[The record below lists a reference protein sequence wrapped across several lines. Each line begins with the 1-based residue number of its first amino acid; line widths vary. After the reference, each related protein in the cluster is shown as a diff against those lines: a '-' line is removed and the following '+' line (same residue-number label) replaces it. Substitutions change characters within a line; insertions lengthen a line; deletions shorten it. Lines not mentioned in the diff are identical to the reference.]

1 MAVITISRQWG
12 SFGDDVA
19 HMLCDKLGYQYFDK
33 KMMTQVGHEMGLSA
47 GIVDRAADYQP
58 HAKKLLERWFENYGD
73 PMAGESVS
81 WRFGAT
87 DDARQ
92 GLTVANLMDIINA
105 GYKKGNVVIVG
116 RGGMAALQNK
126 PDVLHVRIQA
136 PLELRIKRLQQQY
149 GWTAEETRKKVKE
162 RDLSDVEWIKR
173 YFGLDSHDPQLF
185 DLIINT
191 TKTGQEA
198 AVDLIVQALNAL
210 QAKAKK

>member
-12 SFGDDVA
+12 SLGDDIA

-33 KMMTQVGHEMGLSA
+33 KMMTQVGMGMGLSA
-47 GIVDRAADYQP
+47 GIVDSAAEYQP
-58 HAKKLLERWFENYGD
+58 HAKKLLERWFGNYADPLTGD
-73 PMAGESVS
+73 ASS
-81 WRFGAT
+81 WTFGAR

-92 GLTVANLMDIINA
+92 ELTVANLMDIIDA

-126 PDVLHVRIQA
+126 PDVLHVRILA
-136 PLELRIKRLQQQY
+136 PTEVRIKRLQEENK
-149 GWTAEETRKKVKE
+149 WTAEETRRRVKE

-173 YFGLDSHDPQLF
+173 YFGLDSHDPQFF

-191 TKTGQEA
+191 AKTGQQE
-198 AVDLIVQALNAL
+198 AVDLIIQALNAL